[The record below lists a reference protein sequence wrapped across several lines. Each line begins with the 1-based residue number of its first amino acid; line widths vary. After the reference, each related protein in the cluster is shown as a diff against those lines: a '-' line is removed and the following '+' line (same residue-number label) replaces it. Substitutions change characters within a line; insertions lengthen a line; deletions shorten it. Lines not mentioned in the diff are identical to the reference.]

1 MLSSSV
7 IFYKIA
13 SMCLLILI
21 GYFVKRMKLLPE
33 NSLNV
38 ISHYTISIATPCLIM
53 SYMPRCIGLE
63 TLGQYWPYPVL
74 GMGLVAFS
82 DIIGLGT
89 AKLFAAPNQQATFR
103 FLAAFPNWIFLA
115 LAVCEPLFGEIGV
128 RVVLLFNAGIT
139 LYLWSFGMTSFRP
152 GAGWKAAKNLV
163 LNNQIIATVI
173 GLILAVTIPSLAGA
187 HLRTA
192 AELAEEPFWIGTA
205 MSAWEAILLL
215 GATALPLSIFQIGLR
230 LAGNKKGGSVE
241 ELTEKPNNR
250 SLILCSSIRLLFT
263 PILTVAVLLIV
274 VKLGFTMSHAEYLV
288 AILICS
294 MPTAAQSLGVTDLY
308 GGDSLLAARGILWM
322 TVASLATVPL
332 VAWIANYAHVQWF

>member
-38 ISHYTISIATPCLIM
+38 ISHYTISIATPCLVM
-53 SYMPRCIGLE
+53 SYMPRCIDPD
-63 TLGQYWPYPVL
+63 TIGQYWPYPVL
-74 GMGLVAFS
+74 GIGLVAFS
-82 DIIGLGT
+82 DLIGLGT
-89 AKLFAAPNQQATFR
+89 AKLFAPANEQATFR
-103 FLAAFPNWIFLA
+103 FLAAFPNWVFLA
-115 LAVCEPLFGEIGV
+115 LAVCEPLFGETGV

-139 LYLWSFGMTSFRP
+139 VYLWSFGMTGFRP
-152 GAGWKAAKNLV
+152 GSGWKAAKSLV
-163 LNNQIIATVI
+163 LNNQVIATVI
-173 GLILAVTIPSLAGA
+173 GLILAVTIPSLANA
-187 HLRTA
+187 HLLTA
-192 AELAEEPFWIGTA
+192 AELAVQPFWIGTA

-230 LAGNKKGGSVE
+230 LAGSEKGGSVE

-250 SLILCSSIRLLFT
+250 SLILCSAVRLLFT
-263 PILTVAVLLIV
+263 PILTVALLLVIIH
-274 VKLGFTMSHAEYLV
+274 LGFTMSHAEYLV
-288 AILICS
+288 AILICA
-294 MPTAAQSLGVTDLY
+294 MPTAATSLGVTDVY
-308 GGDSLLAARGILWM
+308 GGDSLLAARGVLWM

-332 VAWIANYAHVQWF
+332 VAWIANYVYVQWF